1 MLRNRKSWGGPI
13 PCFFIVPAAVICLF
27 TSLSAQNAYLRTT
40 IRLGTGTTAPY
51 CIPWVDS
58 GAKAGTAW
66 VTTSNYITVDT
77 NTRYQPI
84 IAWGGTIQEKHWQAI
99 SVLSTAGKDSINR
112 ALFDTSGCNIG
123 FLRCP
128 IGCCDFDLNENPI
141 SLNEVAND
149 YSMTNFSLHRDSL
162 RKIPLI
168 KMAQAIH
175 PGMRFWGCPWS
186 PPRGMHDNGQYSSGW
201 MKTDATTMN
210 AYALY
215 LEKFVQGY
223 AAAGI
228 NVEYITC
235 QNEPEITSGGYPKC
249 GWYNTGYINFYK
261 NYLIP
266 LFTRDHISTRIL
278 LGVFCV
284 GAYADWVTTIMND
297 ATVRS
302 FVGVTSHSYQSPN
315 WGPQCRAAYPN
326 IPFFETEAPFGPYP
340 GDGIE
345 DWSRGMDE
353 FNNVSDFMVC
363 STSVYT
369 MWNMVNDQTAKSGWD
384 WAQNVMIQVN
394 SSTRQVTYNPH
405 FYAYKHFGNYV
416 KPGAYAIRRT
426 VTGSGPAK
434 SSAFRN
440 PNGDI
445 VLVLSNTNSSA
456 FALTVRVGNMMWRA
470 SLPAY
475 SMNTLRI
482 ATGTTSPVQERKLEN
497 TSIPA
502 LSNVMIRS
510 STLYFSLSAAAGAQ
524 EMNITL
530 SDLQGRT
537 LWTGHC
543 AGSALQG
550 AQQAIAIRPAQGNLR
565 SGTYLLAV
573 KIRNG
578 AGVVTTFENRVTAVN

>member
-1 MLRNRKSWGGPI
+1 MKLQKSYLVAS
-13 PCFFIVPAAVICLF
+13 CLLLVFVVPLF
-27 TSLSAQNAYLRTT
+27 AQNAYLRTT
-40 IRLGTGTTAPY
+40 IRLGSGTTVPY
-51 CIPWVDS
+51 CTPWVDS

-66 VTTSNYITVDT
+66 ATTANYITIDS

-99 SVLSTAGKDSINR
+99 SVLSAAGKDSVNR

-141 SLNEVAND
+141 SLNDVAND
-149 YSMTNFSLHRDSL
+149 VNMTNFSLHRDSL

-175 PGMRFWGCPWS
+175 PGLRFWGCPWS
-186 PPRGMHDNGQYSSGW
+186 PPAWMHDNGQYSSGY
-201 MKTDATTMN
+201 MKVNDANVMN

-215 LEKFVQGY
+215 LSKYVQGY
-223 AAAGI
+223 RAAGI

-249 GWYNTGYINFYK
+249 GWYNTGFINFYK
-261 NYLIP
+261 NYMIP
-266 LFTRDHISTRIL
+266 RFNTDGLTTRIL
-278 LGVFCV
+278 LGVFCT
-284 GAYADWVTTIMND
+284 GPYADWITTIMND

-302 FVGVTSHSYQSPN
+302 FVGVTSHSYQSPS

-326 IPFFETEAPFGPYP
+326 IPFFQTEAPFHWPE
-340 GDGIE
+340 DGIQ
-345 DWSRGMDE
+345 DWTRGIEE
-353 FNNVSDFMVC
+353 FDNVSDFMSC

-369 MWNMVNDQTAKSGWD
+369 MWNMVNDQTGASGWN
-384 WAQNVMIQVN
+384 WRQNVMIQVN
-394 SSTRQVTYNPH
+394 SSTRAVTYNPH
-405 FYAYKHFGNYV
+405 FWAYKHFGNYV

-426 VTGSGPAK
+426 VTGTGPAK
-434 SSAFRN
+434 SNAFRN

-445 VLVLSNTNSSA
+445 VLVISNNSSA
-456 FALTVRVGNMMWRA
+456 YALTVRIGNTMWRA

-475 SMNTLRI
+475 SFNTLRI
-482 ATGTTSPVQERKLEN
+482 ATGTTSAVNERKLEN
-497 TSIPA
+497 TAMPA
-502 LSNVMIRS
+502 LSNATIRN

-537 LWTGHC
+537 VWTGHRG
-543 AGSALQG
+543 GSAILG
-550 AQQAIAIRPAQGNLR
+550 EQQTFSIRPTKGGLLP
-565 SGTYLLAV
+565 GTYLMTARI
-573 KIRNG
+573 KNSAG
-578 AGVVTTFENRVTAVN
+578 AVTTVENKVTAVN

>member
-1 MLRNRKSWGGPI
+1 MIRDKTSRVGPVSV
-13 PCFFIVPAAVICLF
+13 FFIVLCAVISLF
-27 TSLSAQNAYLRTT
+27 TSLSAQTAYLRTT
-40 IRLGTGTTAPY
+40 IRLGTGSASPY
-51 CIPWVDS
+51 CTPWVDS

-66 VTTSNYITVDT
+66 ATTANYITIDT

-84 IAWGGTIQEKHWQAI
+84 IAWGGTIQEKHWTSF

-123 FLRCP
+123 FLRVP
-128 IGCCDFDLNENPI
+128 IGCCDFDINENPI
-141 SLNEVAND
+141 SLNDNAGD
-149 YSMTNFSLHRDSL
+149 TLMTRFSLHRDST

-175 PGMRFWGCPWS
+175 PNMRFWGCPWS
-186 PPRGMHDNGQYSSGW
+186 PPAWMHDNNQYSSGYI
-201 MKTDATTMN
+201 KTDAQTMT

-223 AAAGI
+223 STAGI
-228 NVEYITC
+228 NIEMVTC

-266 LFTRDHISTRIL
+266 LFQRDNISTKIL
-278 LGVFCV
+278 LGVFCI
-284 GAYADWVTTIMND
+284 GAYADWITSIMND

-302 FVGVTSHSYQSPN
+302 FVNVTSHSYQNPD
-315 WGPQCRAAYPN
+315 WGPLCRAAYPN
-326 IPFFETEAPFGPYP
+326 VPFFETEAPFGPYP
-340 GDGIE
+340 GDGVQ
-345 DWSRGMDE
+345 DWSRGIDE
-353 FNNVSDFMVC
+353 FNNVSSFMND

-369 MWNMVNDQTAKSGWD
+369 MWNMVNDQTAMSGWN

-394 SSTRQVTYNPH
+394 SSTRAVTYNPH
-405 FYAYKHFGNYV
+405 FYAYKHFGYYV

-426 VTGSGPAK
+426 VTGTPPGNSN
-434 SSAFRN
+434 AFRN

-445 VLVLSNTNSSA
+445 ILVLSNTGSSA

-482 ATGTTSPVQERKLEN
+482 ATGTTAVTERKLEN
-497 TSIPA
+497 TAMPA
-502 LSNVMIRS
+502 LNNVMIRN
-510 STLYFSLSAAAGAQ
+510 STLYFSLSAAVNAREADL
-524 EMNITL
+524 TL
-530 SDLQGRT
+530 TDLQGRT
-537 LWTGHC
+537 VWTGHRT
-543 AGSALQG
+543 GSAILGGEQTFTV
-550 AQQAIAIRPAQGNLR
+550 QPTR
-565 SGTYLLAV
+565 SGLLPGTYLLTVRIKDRAGAITTVENKVLAV
-573 KIRNG
+573 K
-578 AGVVTTFENRVTAVN
+578 